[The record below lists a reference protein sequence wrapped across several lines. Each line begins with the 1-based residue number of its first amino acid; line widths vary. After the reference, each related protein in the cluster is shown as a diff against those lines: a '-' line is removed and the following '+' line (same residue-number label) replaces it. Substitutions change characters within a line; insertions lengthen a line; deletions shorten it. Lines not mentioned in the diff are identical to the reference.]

1 MKEKINVA
9 IIIPCYKSKNKVK
22 FVISEILEVSAKLI
36 NKYIFKIYLVDDACP
51 EESWKEI
58 EPKNNIKIL
67 HRKKNGGCGAASIDG
82 MTKALRDKNDIFI
95 KIDSD
100 RQHSPFY
107 LEELIENIED
117 APKSKL
123 YFFKGSRYKLPQLNS
138 GIPISRRLGSLIMEP
153 IDRIVFGY
161 KGLTD
166 GVNGFIGMNRFSA
179 SFIFSQRIKPRL
191 KLNNLFQSSIIARCS
206 NLDIQIV
213 EFPISAIYGDEWESS
228 FSSYKM
234 IIPIICFWISTLKKR
249 IFYKYFL
256 SFNFG
261 TLWLLNFLFS
271 FLFLI
276 FISFWEK
283 TSFIFLYSNLILFSI
298 FSLILFCIYDY
309 SKRKEI
315 KKVIFYRFI
324 LEKNNLI

>member
-22 FVISEILEVSAKLI
+22 FVIKEILEVSDKLI
-36 NKYIFKIYLVDDACP
+36 NKYIFKIYVVDDACP

-67 HRKKNGGCGAASIDG
+67 HRKKNGGCGAASIEG
-82 MTKALRDKNDIFI
+82 MITALRDENDIFI

-107 LEELIENIED
+107 LEELIENIKD
-117 APKSKL
+117 VPKSKL

-179 SFIFSQRIKPRL
+179 SFIFSERIKPRL

-213 EFPISAIYGDEWESS
+213 EFSISAIYGDEWESS
-228 FSSYKM
+228 FSSFSM
-234 IIPIICFWISTLKKR
+234 IIPIISFWFSTLKRR

-256 SFNFG
+256 SLNFG
-261 TLWLLNFLFS
+261 TLWFLSFLFN

-276 FISFWEK
+276 FLSFWKK
-283 TSFIFLYSNLILFSI
+283 TSLMFLYPNLILFSI
-298 FSLILFCIYDY
+298 FSLILFFIYDY
-309 SKRKEI
+309 SNRKEI
-315 KKVIFYRFI
+315 KKVIFYRFL